1 MIYMNDKSDLN
12 PYLHHRRS
20 LRLIGFKSILMEG
33 EFMKRTCFLSF
44 VISIV
49 AITILSWGA
58 AFGEENK
65 AMTHGQQIQRLLD
78 YMEIQNVM
86 AKHSYYYAAQE
97 QWKELDEAW
106 SKKRDDIS
114 YGHNDGYYVGRK
126 SVMAYYGQKNE
137 TRRKQTL
144 EAVSK
149 VYPDIKNVKENEGI
163 GDLVMHTLTTPY
175 IEIAEDGQTAKGIW
189 MSIGLCSRTGSDGKA
204 SAMWLWEKFATD
216 FVKEDGEWKIWHFQI
231 YSDVLGNVDAAMLSM
246 FAQQSQGAATPSGGQ
261 KPQEAASPAGGQSQA
276 GPASGGGRPQGGQMS
291 GGFDKNIKIYEI
303 YGATRVPKLVPALPS
318 PYKIWDDSLSLIK

>member
-1 MIYMNDKSDLN
+1 
-12 PYLHHRRS
+12 
-20 LRLIGFKSILMEG
+20 
-33 EFMKRTCFLSF
+33 MKRGFLLLG
-44 VISIV
+44 ISSIMAIV
-49 AITILSWGA
+49 ALTSGVAWGA
-58 AFGEENK
+58 ESREMSHA
-65 AMTHGQQIQRLLD
+65 QSIQRLLD

-126 SVMAYYGQKNE
+126 SVEAYYGQKNE

-144 EAVSK
+144 ESVSK
-149 VYPDIKNVKENEGI
+149 LYPEIKNIEENEGV

-189 MSIGLCSRTGSDGKA
+189 MSIGLCSGTGNDGKV
-204 SAMWLWEKFATD
+204 SAIWLWEKFATD

-246 FAQQSQGAATPSGGQ
+246 FVQQSQISAKPSAGQQTQAGQGPEGRPGAGGGQ
-261 KPQEAASPAGGQSQA
+261 
-276 GPASGGGRPQGGQMS
+276 PQGGQMT
-291 GGFDKNIKIYEI
+291 GFDKNIQMYEI
-303 YGATRVPKLVPALPS
+303 YSTTRVPKLTPALPE
-318 PYKIWDDSLSLIK
+318 PYKTWDDSMSLIK